1 MFAMKTSKTALLCAA
16 TCCVLAYGGANRARA
31 AEGSSV
37 DPLNPLRLTSDG
49 RLAYVITSR
58 HWAVYADGDVKK
70 NCPNGLNGGPREQFE
85 QQFPSNGTRRTLI
98 ETQLMR
104 EGDQWFPST
113 EPDRFTFREVSSRI
127 SYGMNLDGQVT
138 SDDFVGPEGE
148 TGVDNQ
154 LYRAIGCIAGYRP
167 PNGPHRESESQNV
180 PRYNYNRFVI
190 ELTGVDSLANDD
202 AVVVKSYRG
211 LDPLMTDASGTSY
224 IPGTTQQIDERWGAF
239 AESTWNGR
247 IVDGVLITEPADLT
261 MPAALS
267 FGTTANHTLK
277 DYRFRL
283 TLTPEHAKGIMAGYV
298 DVDAFIRH
306 LNVSTAT
313 AIASY
318 GQLSSPSLYRAMR
331 RLADGHPDPESGQN
345 TSISSALEVEFV
357 RVFLAPRS
365 TDQVAHAQSKSKQ
378 AANNR

>member
-1 MFAMKTSKTALLCAA
+1 VCDLFNEGRD
-16 TCCVLAYGGANRARA
+16 VANENEQADSVRA
-31 AEGSSV
+31 ADGSTA
-37 DPLNPLRLTSDG
+37 DPLNPLQLTSDG

-70 NCPNGLNGGPREQFE
+70 TCPNGLNGGPREQFE
-85 QQFPSNGTRRTLI
+85 QRFPSNGTRRTLLD
-98 ETQLMR
+98 TQLMR
-104 EGDQWFPST
+104 EGDQWFPSA
-113 EPDRFTFREVSSRI
+113 EPDGFTFREVSSKV
-127 SYGMNLDGQVT
+127 SYGMNLDGQAT
-138 SDDFVGPEGE
+138 RDDFVNPEGE
-148 TGVDNQ
+148 AGVDNQ

-190 ELTGVDSLANDD
+190 EIIGVDNLANDD
-202 AVVVKSYRG
+202 AVIVKSYRG
-211 LDPLMTDASGTSY
+211 LDPLMTDAGGSAY
-224 IPGTTQQIDERWGAF
+224 ITGTTQRIDERWGAF
-239 AESTWNGR
+239 AESTWKGR
-247 IVDGVLITEPADLT
+247 IVDGVLVTEPADVE

-298 DVDAFIRH
+298 DVDQFIRH

-331 RLADGHPDPESGQN
+331 RLADGHPDSESGQN

-365 TDQVAHAQSKSKQ
+365 TDQVADSRSKQ
-378 AANNR
+378 TASR